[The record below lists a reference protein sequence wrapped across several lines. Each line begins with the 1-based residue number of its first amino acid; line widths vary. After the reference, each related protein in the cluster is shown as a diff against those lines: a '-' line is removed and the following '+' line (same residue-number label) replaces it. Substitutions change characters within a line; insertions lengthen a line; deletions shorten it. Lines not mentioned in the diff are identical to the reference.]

1 MAIFG
6 VTSLFIACL
15 SLISIAWFID
25 NQNSIILLKLYFIMR
40 PEILQYFASGI
51 KEVEDDEKNGN
62 NDVHPEDVL
71 QPFIPEN
78 VGDY

>member
-1 MAIFG
+1 
-6 VTSLFIACL
+6 
-15 SLISIAWFID
+15 
-25 NQNSIILLKLYFIMR
+25 MR